1 MIKTKKTP
9 KELFIEMGYD
19 KKDDIDDMESFI
31 KSIFKKFPEEYTR
44 LHAGE
49 EKLINFFIGM
59 IMKESKDKYL
69 PANITNYLKE
79 IVSNN

>member
-1 MIKTKKTP
+1 MIKTQKTP

-19 KKDDIDDMESFI
+19 KKDDLEEMESFI
-31 KSIFKKFPEEYTR
+31 KSIFKKFSKEHTR
-44 LHAGE
+44 LIAGE

-59 IMKESKDKYL
+59 IMKESKGKYL

-79 IVSNN
+79 IISSN